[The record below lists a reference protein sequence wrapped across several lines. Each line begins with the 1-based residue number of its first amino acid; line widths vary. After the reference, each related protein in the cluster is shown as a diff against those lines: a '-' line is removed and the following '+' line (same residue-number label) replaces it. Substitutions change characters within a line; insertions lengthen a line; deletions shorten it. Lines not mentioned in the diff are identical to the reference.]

1 MKNIIIIAAFS
12 ITSLLMMSVSC
23 VEHEV
28 VPPPNNDIDLNAHF
42 EAYVNGTQ
50 VEMTQN
56 VSGYIGSASNTSII
70 NASPIASQMVYS
82 ARMSSFQQ
90 TKAIEVKL
98 GALNWDAAVDIEPTK
113 SMFADFHNGSAS
125 ANILFSD
132 QALNGFEVRYTD
144 DSGMEW
150 VSMQNSN
157 SAQNVTFSNIS
168 QASDNHGDY
177 SRFECN
183 FSCYVYKVDVQSGNV
198 DSLQI
203 QSGKFNGWFIR

>member
-1 MKNIIIIAAFS
+1 MKNIIIIAVFS

-42 EAYVNGTQ
+42 QAYIGTAGGGANQ

-56 VSGYIGSASNTSII
+56 VSGYTGSASNTSII

-82 ARMSSFQQ
+82 SRMSSFQQ
-90 TKAIEVKL
+90 TKAIEIKL

-132 QALNGFEVRYTD
+132 QALNGFEVKYTD

-150 VSMQNSN
+150 
-157 SAQNVTFSNIS
+157 
-168 QASDNHGDY
+168 
-177 SRFECN
+177 
-183 FSCYVYKVDVQSGNV
+183 
-198 DSLQI
+198 
-203 QSGKFNGWFIR
+203 

>member
-1 MKNIIIIAAFS
+1 
-12 ITSLLMMSVSC
+12 
-23 VEHEV
+23 
-28 VPPPNNDIDLNAHF
+28 
-42 EAYVNGTQ
+42 
-50 VEMTQN
+50 
-56 VSGYIGSASNTSII
+56 
-70 NASPIASQMVYS
+70 
-82 ARMSSFQQ
+82 
-90 TKAIEVKL
+90 
-98 GALNWDAAVDIEPTK
+98 
-113 SMFADFHNGSAS
+113 MFADFHNGSAS

-132 QALNGFEVRYTD
+132 QALNGFEVKYTD
-144 DSGMEW
+144 DAGMEW
-150 VSMQNSN
+150 LSMQNSN